1 MMGDRLRGQ
10 LEARGW
16 AVTSATTTKNL
27 VAIASRL
34 GTPIETRRGA
44 GVVDVLRAR
53 VESDAPKRSLS
64 GKHGLG
70 RFPFHTDFAHYR
82 NPPRWVLL
90 RASESSGCATVVA
103 DTRRLELSP
112 TERSAVAGALW
123 IVDPGRR
130 HFLAS
135 ALSRDGLTVRYDAAC
150 MHTAHARWAPMTAL
164 FTDAIALLPSE
175 QIVWSPMRVLIL
187 DNARIVHG
195 REPVPGS
202 KHRQLQRV
210 VVEERTS

>member
-1 MMGDRLRGQ
+1 MTGDVLRGE
-10 LEARGW
+10 LEERGW
-16 AVTSATTTKNL
+16 ALTCATTTKNL

-44 GVVDVLRAR
+44 GVVDVLTAR

-70 RFPFHTDFAHYR
+70 RFPSHTDFAHYR

-90 RASESSGCATVVA
+90 RASESSGCATLIA

-123 IVDPGRR
+123 IVNPGRR
-130 HFLAS
+130 PFLAS
-135 ALSRDGLTVRYDAAC
+135 ALSRDGRTVRYDAAC
-150 MHTAHARWAPMTAL
+150 MHTAHARWAPMTTL
-164 FTDAIALLPSE
+164 FADAIAHLPSE
-175 QIVWSPMRVLIL
+175 QIVWYPTRVLIL
-187 DNARIVHG
+187 DNTRIVHG
-195 REPVPGS
+195 REPVPSS
-202 KHRQLQRV
+202 KYRQLQRV